1 MNPIALAREVAATHY
16 GETRS
21 NMKLFRYRCELD
33 SRMVGISPIMV
44 QLIIRIAIALF
55 LFWLSR
61 NYDEAPAVMNE
72 EESMYLD
79 KQDFKKD
86 E

>member
-1 MNPIALAREVAATHY
+1 
-16 GETRS
+16 
-21 NMKLFRYRCELD
+21 
-33 SRMVGISPIMV
+33 
-44 QLIIRIAIALF
+44 
-55 LFWLSR
+55 LSK
-61 NYDEAPAVMNE
+61 NYDEAPSVMNE